1 MALEAVGSS
10 PITHPIFSSRF
21 RQEAFFIVP
30 EVNTGMSPSGKA
42 PDFDSGIRRF
52 ESCHP
57 SQFDPLAQL
66 AEQLPF
72 KQWVRRSNRR
82 RVTNRRE
89 RVSFAAI
96 FYLQSPKAAYTPVP
110 LRRHRGELQTRMF
123 PSEGNIRV
131 FCAMSAAIL
140 RRGRAGGRRRR
151 KTAEKG
157 GWFSCRRAACCLLR
171 LLHPA
176 GRYAYNTHTAP
187 KDDYLRKGE

>member
-96 FYLQSPKAAYTPVP
+96 FYLQSPKAADTPVP
-110 LRRHRGELQTRMF
+110 LRRHRGGITDADVPIRREHPRFLRHERRDTAARQGRRAPTAENRGKRRLVQL
-123 PSEGNIRV
+123 PSG
-131 FCAMSAAIL
+131 CMLSAAPVASC
-140 RRGRAGGRRRR
+140 GRV
-151 KTAEKG
+151 
-157 GWFSCRRAACCLLR
+157 CL
-171 LLHPA
+171 
-176 GRYAYNTHTAP
+176 
-187 KDDYLRKGE
+187 